1 MKIIAGKHL
10 SVKAEFNLFV
20 AVYIDRLGLAVDEM
34 LAGFGVVQ
42 MLACRINGEQ
52 SKESHQSGSLAVTH
66 LDQTVIIL
74 GAG

>member
-52 SKESHQSGSLAVTH
+52 SKESHQSGSFAVTH
-66 LDQTVIIL
+66 LDQTVIVL